1 MIAGAVLRVEPPL
14 MIPAR
19 ARRRCRSIAMTACW
33 VVCAGLARTGGVAV
47 AQAPSRAQQIAAA
60 VLPLPAALR
69 DDAGVVW
76 LDTRGR
82 PQEWR
87 ASRNGMIC
95 LADQPGDSL
104 FDVRCYQASF
114 IPLVYRARQLAAAG
128 TPDSLFDATMD
139 RAIQGGELHLPDGP
153 TAGYRM
159 LGPVSG
165 FDWATGVADDTI
177 DAWQSIHFPYRT
189 AGQLGLPT
197 DEDGIHPFVMSSGTW
212 WSHVMIME
220 RPLRY

>member
-1 MIAGAVLRVEPPL
+1 VIEAGRCSD
-14 MIPAR
+14 R
-19 ARRRCRSIAMTACW
+19 AAARSIGDSPSRSRSLGAALWWW
-33 VVCAGLARTGGVAV
+33 VVWAGLAVMSTAD
-47 AQAPSRAQQIAAA
+47 AQSPTRAQEIAAA

-69 DDAGVVW
+69 AGAGVVR
-76 LDTRGR
+76 LDSQGH
-82 PQEWR
+82 PEEWR
-87 ASRNGMIC
+87 ASRNGLVC
-95 LADQPGDSL
+95 LADRPGDSL

-114 IPLVYRARQLAAAG
+114 IQLIYRARQLAAAG
-128 TPDSLFDATMD
+128 TPDSLFDAAMD
-139 RAIQGGELHLPDGP
+139 REIHGGKLRVPDGP

-159 LGPVSG
+159 LGPISG
-165 FDWATGVADDTI
+165 LDWATATAGDTI

-197 DEDGIHPFVMSSGTW
+197 EADGIHPFVMSSGTW

>member
-1 MIAGAVLRVEPPL
+1 MRIA
-14 MIPAR
+14 IAR
-19 ARRRCRSIAMTACW
+19 WW
-33 VVCAGLARTGGVAV
+33 VVCTALAATPGVAA
-47 AQAPSRAQQIAAA
+47 AQVPTRAQQVAAA
-60 VLPLPAALR
+60 VLPLPAVLR
-69 DDAGVVW
+69 AGAGVVR
-76 LDTRGR
+76 LDSRGH
-82 PQEWR
+82 PEEWR
-87 ASRNGMIC
+87 ASRNGMVC

-139 RAIQGGELHLPDGP
+139 REIHGGELRIPDGP

-159 LGPVSG
+159 LGPISG
-165 FDWATGVADDTI
+165 FDWATNAAGDTI

-197 DEDGIHPFVMSSGTW
+197 QEDGIHPFVMSSGTW

>member
-1 MIAGAVLRVEPPL
+1 MA
-14 MIPAR
+14 
-19 ARRRCRSIAMTACW
+19 
-33 VVCAGLARTGGVAV
+33 AV
-47 AQAPSRAQQIAAA
+47 AGTSGPATAQSPSRAQQVAAA

-69 DDAGVVW
+69 GGAGVVW

-87 ASRNGMIC
+87 ASRNGMVC

-114 IPLVYRARQLAAAG
+114 IALIYRARQLAAAG
-128 TPDSLFDATMD
+128 TADSAFDVAMD
-139 RAIQGGELHLPDGP
+139 REIHRGKLRLPDGP

-165 FDWATGVADDTI
+165 FDWVATVASDTI

-189 AGQLGLPT
+189 ARQLGLPT
-197 DEDGIHPFVMSSGTW
+197 EEDGIHPFVMSSGTW

>member
-1 MIAGAVLRVEPPL
+1 ML
-14 MIPAR
+14 
-19 ARRRCRSIAMTACW
+19 CW
-33 VVCAGLARTGGVAV
+33 AVCAESAWTSSVAL
-47 AQAPSRAQQIAAA
+47 AQAPTPTRAQQIAAA

-69 DDAGVVW
+69 SGAGVVW
-76 LDTRGR
+76 LDSRGR
-82 PQEWR
+82 PEEWR
-87 ASRNGMIC
+87 ASHNGMVC
-95 LADQPGDSL
+95 LADQLG
-104 FDVRCYQASF
+104 
-114 IPLVYRARQLAAAG
+114 AAG

-139 RAIQGGELHLPDGP
+139 REIHGGKLHVPDGP

-165 FDWATGVADDTI
+165 FDWATAVAGDTI

-197 DEDGIHPFVMSSGTW
+197 EQDGIHPFVMSSGTW

>member
-1 MIAGAVLRVEPPL
+1 MRIA
-14 MIPAR
+14 IAR
-19 ARRRCRSIAMTACW
+19 SW
-33 VVCAGLARTGGVAV
+33 VVCAALTGTTGIAA
-47 AQAPSRAQQIAAA
+47 AQGPTRAQQVAAA
-60 VLPLPAALR
+60 VLPLPAVLR
-69 DDAGVVW
+69 AGAGVVR
-76 LDTRGR
+76 LDSRGH
-82 PQEWR
+82 PEEWR
-87 ASRNGMIC
+87 ASRNGMVC

-139 RAIQGGELHLPDGP
+139 REIHGGQLRIPDGP

-159 LGPVSG
+159 LGPISG
-165 FDWATGVADDTI
+165 FDWVTAAAGDTI

-189 AGQLGLPT
+189 AEQLGLST
-197 DEDGIHPFVMSSGTW
+197 EADGIHPFVMSSGTW

>member
-1 MIAGAVLRVEPPL
+1 MRIAIGAGHAGLGWRMPARFRLRALQAALWWIGAVAV
-14 MIPAR
+14 
-19 ARRRCRSIAMTACW
+19 T
-33 VVCAGLARTGGVAV
+33 TGAAD
-47 AQAPSRAQQIAAA
+47 AQGPTRAQQIAAA

-69 DDAGVVW
+69 AGAGVVS
-76 LDTRGR
+76 LDSQGR
-82 PQEWR
+82 PQQWR
-87 ASRNGMIC
+87 ASRNGMVC

-114 IPLVYRARQLAAAG
+114 IALIYRARQLRAAG
-128 TPDSLFDATMD
+128 TPDSAFDAAMD
-139 RAIQGGELHLPDGP
+139 REIHGGKLSLPDGP

-165 FDWATGVADDTI
+165 FDWGATVAGDSI

-197 DEDGIHPFVMSSGTW
+197 EEDGIHPFVMSSGTW